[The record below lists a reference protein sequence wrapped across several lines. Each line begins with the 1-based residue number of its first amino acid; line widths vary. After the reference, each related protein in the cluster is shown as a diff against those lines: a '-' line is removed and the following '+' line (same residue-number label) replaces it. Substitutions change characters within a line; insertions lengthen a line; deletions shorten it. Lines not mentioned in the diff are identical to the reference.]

1 VIPAL
6 NKEEREH
13 LAKCGVPDEMMDQIE
28 SLFDELNGAIVA
40 DGWSDPAGQAR
51 FVAERLECHAA
62 AFRDQAAIYLVR
74 IGAHRG

>member
-1 VIPAL
+1 M
-6 NKEEREH
+6 NEEQRQ
-13 LAKCGVPDEMMDQIE
+13 LLDDLRQIGVPEPMVEQLEFLLQEIGGV
-28 SLFDELNGAIVA
+28 LVA
-40 DGWSDPAGQAR
+40 EGWSDPAGQAR